1 MPTHIAGDGR
11 GRRGSSSAR
20 DLLSGSLM
28 ISQTSSTTSPSF
40 SSSSASAPSSPRAEA
55 HQELLHTLFIEL
67 FQTEQ
72 SADVHSRR
80 EADRLGNEP
89 PAKALRAVADH
100 ARAALSEIT
109 ALAEARGFTDTRA
122 GMAVGSFFS
131 AVRCILADR
140 LIDRERSYR
149 GTLIGMR
156 HGVDVVSSVRFVA
169 QAAGDTELVVALDT
183 WLRVRAPLVDSVA
196 AELAWFARNPE
207 RALEGGKG
215 ALRSTIAS
223 VLRIG

>member
-1 MPTHIAGDGR
+1 MIAQN
-11 GRRGSSSAR
+11 SSA
-20 DLLSGSLM
+20 DS
-28 ISQTSSTTSPSF
+28 TSSF
-40 SSSSASAPSSPRAEA
+40 SSAGTDRKDV
-55 HQELLHTLFIEL
+55 HQKLLHTLFIEL

-80 EADRLGNEP
+80 EADRLGSTP
-89 PAKALRAVADH
+89 PANALRAVANH
-100 ARAALSEIT
+100 AQAALGDFA
-109 ALAEARGFTDTRA
+109 ALAEPRGFSATRA

-131 AVRCILADR
+131 QVRDLLADR

-149 GTLIGMR
+149 GTLLGMR
-156 HGVDVVSSVRFVA
+156 HGMDLVRSLRFVA
-169 QAAGDTELVVALDT
+169 DAAGDTALTTALDA

-215 ALRSTIAS
+215 SIRGTIAGA
-223 VLRIG
+223 LGLG

>member
-1 MPTHIAGDGR
+1 
-11 GRRGSSSAR
+11 
-20 DLLSGSLM
+20 M
-28 ISQTSSTTSPSF
+28 ISQTSATAST
-40 SSSSASAPSSPRAEA
+40 SSSSSSTSANGDRKSA

-80 EADRLGNEP
+80 EADRLDSTP
-89 PAKALRAVADH
+89 PANALRAVADH
-100 ARAALSEIT
+100 AHAALGEFS
-109 ALAEARGFTDTRA
+109 ALAEPRGFSATRA

-131 AVRCILADR
+131 QVRDLLADR

-149 GTLIGMR
+149 GTLLGMR
-156 HGVDVVSSVRFVA
+156 HGMDLVRSLRDVADV
-169 QAAGDTELVVALDT
+169 AGDAALTTALDA
-183 WLRVRAPLVDSVA
+183 WLRARAPLVDNVA

-215 ALRSTIAS
+215 PLRASLASALG
-223 VLRIG
+223 IG

>member
-1 MPTHIAGDGR
+1 
-11 GRRGSSSAR
+11 
-20 DLLSGSLM
+20 M
-28 ISQTSSTTSPSF
+28 ISQTSSTTS
-40 SSSSASAPSSPRAEA
+40 SSSSSSSFASAPSRPRADA

-80 EADRLGNEP
+80 EADRLGSEP

-100 ARAALSEIT
+100 AKGALTELT
-109 ALAEARGFTDTRA
+109 ALAEARGFSATRG

-149 GTLIGMR
+149 GTLLGMR
-156 HGVDVVSSVRFVA
+156 HGVDLVRSVRFVA
-169 QAAGDTELVVALDT
+169 EAAGDTALAATLDT
-183 WLRVRAPLVDSVA
+183 WLRARAPLVDSVA
-196 AELAWFARNPE
+196 SELAWFARNPD

-215 ALRSTIAS
+215 SLRSTIAS

>member
-1 MPTHIAGDGR
+1 
-11 GRRGSSSAR
+11 
-20 DLLSGSLM
+20 M
-28 ISQTSSTTSPSF
+28 IVQPSY
-40 SSSSASAPSSPRAEA
+40 APPSSPTSSRAA
-55 HQELLHTLFIEL
+55 HSRPRADALQELLHTLFIEL

-100 ARAALSEIT
+100 AKGALSQLT
-109 ALAEARGFTDTRA
+109 ALAEPRGFSATRG

-131 AVRCILADR
+131 MVRNLLADR

-149 GTLIGMR
+149 GTLLGMR
-156 HGVDVVSSVRFVA
+156 HGMDVVRSIHFVA
-169 QAAGDTELVVALDT
+169 NAAGDTTLVAALDS
-183 WLRVRAPLVDSVA
+183 WLRVRAPLVNNVA
-196 AELAWFARNPE
+196 AELAWFAINPE
-207 RALEGGKG
+207 HALEGGKG
-215 ALRSTIAS
+215 SLRATIAS

>member
-1 MPTHIAGDGR
+1 
-11 GRRGSSSAR
+11 
-20 DLLSGSLM
+20 M
-28 ISQTSSTTSPSF
+28 ISQTTSAASPSTSSSS
-40 SSSSASAPSSPRAEA
+40 SSSSASAPSGSRADA

-80 EADRLGNEP
+80 EADRLDNEP

-100 ARAALSEIT
+100 AKGALIELT
-109 ALAEARGFTDTRA
+109 ALAEPRGFSATRA

-131 AVRCILADR
+131 AVRNILADR

-149 GTLIGMR
+149 GTLLGMR
-156 HGVDVVSSVRFVA
+156 HGLDVVRSVRFVA
-169 QAAGDTELVVALDT
+169 EAAGDTALAATLDA
-183 WLRVRAPLVDSVA
+183 WLRVRAPLVDNVA
-196 AELAWFARNPE
+196 AELAWFARNPD

-215 ALRSTIAS
+215 SIRATIAS

>member
-1 MPTHIAGDGR
+1 M
-11 GRRGSSSAR
+11 S
-20 DLLSGSLM
+20 
-28 ISQTSSTTSPSF
+28 SQTSSTTSSSP
-40 SSSSASAPSSPRAEA
+40 SSSSFASAPSRPRADA

-80 EADRLGNEP
+80 EADRLGGEP

-100 ARAALSEIT
+100 AKGALVELT
-109 ALAEARGFTDTRA
+109 ALADARGFSATRG

-149 GTLIGMR
+149 GTLLGMR
-156 HGVDVVSSVRFVA
+156 HGMDAVRSVRFVA
-169 QAAGDTELVVALDT
+169 EAAGDTELATSLDT
-183 WLRVRAPLVDSVA
+183 WLRARAPLVDSVA
-196 AELAWFARNPE
+196 AELAWFARNPD

-215 ALRSTIAS
+215 PLRATIAS

>member
-1 MPTHIAGDGR
+1 
-11 GRRGSSSAR
+11 
-20 DLLSGSLM
+20 M
-28 ISQTSSTTSPSF
+28 ISRTTSTTSPSS
-40 SSSSASAPSSPRAEA
+40 SSSSASASSRPRAEA

-80 EADRLGNEP
+80 EADRLGSEP

-100 ARAALSEIT
+100 AKGALIELT
-109 ALAEARGFTDTRA
+109 ALAEARGFSATRG

-149 GTLIGMR
+149 GTLLGMR
-156 HGVDVVSSVRFVA
+156 HGVDLVRSVRFVA
-169 QAAGDTELVVALDT
+169 EAAGDTALAATLDT
-183 WLRVRAPLVDSVA
+183 WLRARAPLVDSVA
-196 AELAWFARNPE
+196 SELAWFARNPD

-215 ALRSTIAS
+215 SLRSTIAS